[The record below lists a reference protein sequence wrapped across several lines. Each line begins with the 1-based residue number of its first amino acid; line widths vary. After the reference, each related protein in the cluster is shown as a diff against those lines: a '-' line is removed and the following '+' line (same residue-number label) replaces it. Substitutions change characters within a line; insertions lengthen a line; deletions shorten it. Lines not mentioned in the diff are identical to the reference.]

1 MGNASITTKFT
12 YLQWQDLYK
21 EEKVF
26 LHLTN
31 DTISEHD
38 GRKTNTVFHQ
48 GLDETV
54 HDVREAQLAE
64 HEFTLDGH
72 GFMYCKSSSQLERQQ
87 FFDKSMVEQVHFRE
101 LEAAARK
108 YMDGVDEMIFYNWR
122 VWSEKVSN
130 RAVQTS

>member
-1 MGNASITTKFT
+1 MGNAGITTKFT
-12 YLQWQDLYK
+12 YLHWQDLYK

-38 GRKTNTVFHQ
+38 GRMTNTAFHQ

-54 HDVREAQLAE
+54 HDVREAQPAG

-108 YMDGVDEMIFYNWR
+108 YMDGVDEIIFYNWR

-130 RAVQTS
+130 RAV